1 MNVDKYAQL
10 CEKIKQLPCFNLRD
24 DESLLI
30 TKIEAGQSSSC
41 FDVSITNNKNI
52 TSDNVLITSITQRYF
67 VKYDSNASF
76 FENELKTSQAASN
89 INLSPHVIYAEKNWL
104 VNEFIYAESLDS
116 TTSNIKSKI
125 EIAIKLMQQCHT
137 LDVSLPELNI
147 NEIITQ
153 IIASKSFSIAQ
164 REHIQLLFTH
174 MSTIGDKP
182 QSHSVVCHG
191 DINFSNIITANNKAW
206 LIDFECACLAEKEF
220 ELAMFMAINFMNADE
235 QALTLAYY
243 EKLNNA
249 NDIRID
255 QNKLDQ
261 YLSYSYLINGLWY
274 FEKVKG
280 MQGTNQGNKK
290 DVFYDLAIK
299 QLTLFDEV
307 NPAQTV
313 LSQLLI

>member
-1 MNVDKYAQL
+1 MNVYKYAQL
-10 CEKIKQLPCFNLRD
+10 YEKIKQLPCFDLRD

-52 TSDNVLITSITQRYF
+52 TSDNVSITSTKQRYF

-76 FENELKTSQAASN
+76 FENELKTSKAASN

-116 TTSNIKSKI
+116 TTSNIENKI

-147 NEIITQ
+147 NEIITH

-164 REHIQLLFTH
+164 REHIQLLLTC

-220 ELAMFMAINFMNADE
+220 EVAMFMAINFLNADG
-235 QALTLAYY
+235 QALTLACY

-249 NDIRID
+249 NDITID
-255 QNKLDQ
+255 QKKLAQ
-261 YLSYSYLINGLWY
+261 YISYSYLINGLWY
-274 FEKVKG
+274 FDKA
-280 MQGTNQGNKK
+280 QGLQGSEMTE
-290 DVFYDLAIK
+290 FHYLAVQ
-299 QLTLFDEV
+299 QLTQFDKR
-307 NPAQTV
+307 NPENTV
-313 LSQLLI
+313 LSQLFS